1 MTDVESNIAEPVID
15 NGNFRVLGA
24 VQEKERLDIDC
35 AVKEYLMAAGY
46 KISAMT
52 FQEEVPKDTLALCCG
67 LMTGEC
73 IILCLH
79 ASWCPMKPLWIVISY
94 SDEALLK
101 SKLCF
106 AALVAESVFTGSVED

>member
-1 MTDVESNIAEPVID
+1 MTDVESNIEEPVIE

-52 FQEEVPKDTLALCCG
+52 FQEEVLKDTLARCRG
-67 LMTGEC
+67 SMTGEC
-73 IILCLH
+73 IIFCLH
-79 ASWCPMKPLWIVISY
+79 TS
-94 SDEALLK
+94 
-101 SKLCF
+101 
-106 AALVAESVFTGSVED
+106 

>member
-1 MTDVESNIAEPVID
+1 MTDVESNIEEAVID
-15 NGNFRVLGA
+15 NGNFRGLGA

-67 LMTGEC
+67 SMTGEC
-73 IILCLH
+73 VILCLH
-79 ASWCPMKPLWIVISY
+79 TSWCPMKPLWINIILYFDGAFVRKQI
-94 SDEALLK
+94 
-101 SKLCF
+101 
-106 AALVAESVFTGSVED
+106 VFCCSSS